1 MERDIMKKNGGMD
14 IVSREDWFKNYFVV
28 PRQLANAGEALTDFE
43 VRVLLKFFES
53 SRGEGQP
60 IADVKLEDIGEAV
73 GRSKVM
79 VSRTVRDLEIKEAL
93 EIESKQR
100 KIGFGTY
107 NEYKLRLFRE
117 WWRRWGKRFKK
128 HLRKEKLAKYKNV
141 EKAREKTEIARA
153 KSEIATFPG

>member
-1 MERDIMKKNGGMD
+1 MEKDTMEKNGGMD
-14 IVSREDWFKNYFVV
+14 IISKEDWFKNYFVV

-79 VSRTVRDLEIKEAL
+79 VSRTVRDLEIKEVL
-93 EIESKQR
+93 EIESRQR

-117 WWRRWGKRFKK
+117 WWQRWGKRFQK

-141 EKAREKTEIARA
+141 EMARKKTEITRA
-153 KSEIATFPG
+153 KSEITVLSG